1 MRKRFTKAPK
11 RAFRSVS
18 ASKSMRRGRKIMA
31 STSGAYDYLKEMVDD
46 IIDRFDEYD
55 FEYDDRAELE
65 EQMNDDLW
73 VDDNVTGNG
82 SGSYWMNREKARDA
96 VRGNEDL
103 LIKAIEEF
111 GNSTGDYKK
120 ALTEPEWADVTIRC
134 YLLGQAISEALDR
147 MGIE

>member
-1 MRKRFTKAPK
+1 MRRKINKKRFT
-11 RAFRSVS
+11 VN
-18 ASKSMRRGRKIMA
+18 ASKSIRRGRKIMA

-55 FEYDDRAELE
+55 FEYDDREELE
-65 EQMNDDLW
+65 ERMNDAFW
-73 VDDNVTGNG
+73 TDDSVTGNG
-82 SGSYWMNREKARDA
+82 SGSYFFNREKARDA

-103 LIKAIEEF
+103 LVEAIEEF
-111 GNSTGDYKK
+111 GDSTGDYKK

-134 YLLGQAISEALDR
+134 YLLGQAIGEALDR